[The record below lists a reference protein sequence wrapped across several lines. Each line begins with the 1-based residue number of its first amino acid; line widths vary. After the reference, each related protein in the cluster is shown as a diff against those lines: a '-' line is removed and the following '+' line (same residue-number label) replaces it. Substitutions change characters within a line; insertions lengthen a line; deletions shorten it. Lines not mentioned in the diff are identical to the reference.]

1 MDDIKKE
8 EWLQLC
14 ALAAKEQDPEKLYG
28 LVQKINQLL
37 EEREKSLKSKSQP
50 SSKNQPSP
58 KNQLS

>member
-50 SSKNQPSP
+50 LSKNPS
-58 KNQLS
+58 S